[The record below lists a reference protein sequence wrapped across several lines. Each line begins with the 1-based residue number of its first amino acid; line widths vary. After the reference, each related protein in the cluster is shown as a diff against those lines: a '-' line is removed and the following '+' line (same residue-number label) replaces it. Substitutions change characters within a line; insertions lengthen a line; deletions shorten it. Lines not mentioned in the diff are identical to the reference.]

1 MCILFATWF
10 LSGGGFTSEKG
21 ASSWLSSLPLK
32 SFGFCLNKQEFND
45 ALALKYN
52 FGIKD
57 AARKCVCGS
66 DNSINHSLICKR
78 GEYVSLCHNSL
89 RDVLAELLETAGCKD
104 VTTEPLLIPV
114 NGRELPAGANKADGA
129 RLDVSARSVWN
140 PLERAFLDVR
150 VFHAQAPSNKALGSP
165 TTMYNSHD
173 RQKKNLYNKRI
184 VEVEHGTFTPIVLST
199 TGGMGREANKF
210 FKKLADQLSR
220 KSGQQY
226 SEAMT
231 FIRKRVRFDLLRT
244 TVIALRGE
252 RGLKSSS
259 AVKIAE
265 LDINLEPVL

>member
-1 MCILFATWF
+1 MYP
-10 LSGGGFTSEKG
+10 
-21 ASSWLSSLPLK
+21 PL
-32 SFGFCLNKQEFND
+32 
-45 ALALKYN
+45 
-52 FGIKD
+52 
-57 AARKCVCGS
+57 
-66 DNSINHSLICKR
+66 
-78 GEYVSLCHNSL
+78 
-89 RDVLAELLETAGCKD
+89 
-104 VTTEPLLIPV
+104 
-114 NGRELPAGANKADGA
+114 ELPTPHRVEVRRGFRGV

-165 TTMYNSHD
+165 TTMYNSHE

-210 FKKLADQLSR
+210 FKKLADKLSR
-220 KSGQQY
+220 KSGQRY

-259 AVKIAE
+259 AVKIAD